1 MADMTEAADAVVL
14 AIAGLAYPSGT
25 TQASVGNC
33 PIMVYQGWPDPNS
46 LSDDARAGKVHVS
59 VFPRPGGKVTTVM
72 LGDTEWAEIDNNGTA
87 GTGVL
92 EVRRQARTLQITIW
106 AGTPKLR
113 DLVAKRLDAGLAR
126 ITRLDLDDGSQAVLT
141 SIDEIQID
149 AQQKSGVYRR
159 DLLYSI
165 NYATTYSEPQTTVA
179 HPVLT
184 LTAGP
189 TLTATGPTIT
199 RP

>member
-1 MADMTEAADAVVL
+1 MADLTEAADAVVI

-46 LSDDARAGKVHVS
+46 LSDDTRMGKVHIS

-72 LGDTEWAEIDNNGTA
+72 LGDTEWAEVDNNGTA

-106 AGTPKLR
+106 AGTPNLR
-113 DLVAKRLDAGLAR
+113 DLVAKRIDAGLAR
-126 ITRLDLDDGSQAVLT
+126 ITRLNLDDGSQAILT

-149 AQQKSGVYRR
+149 AQQKSGIYRR

-165 NYATTYSEPQTTVA
+165 NYATTYSEPQTAVTQTALSVS
-179 HPVLT
+179 
-184 LTAGP
+184 AGP
-189 TLTATGPTIT
+189 TTTATGPTIT
-199 RP
+199 LP